1 MKKTIIALFVLTG
14 VAVSAEKSVV
24 FDFGATY
31 SNADNVIN
39 INKTGDY
46 KDTYSVAGEL
56 KGLTGSYTFTQEGT
70 SGGMNNTST
79 QYTASTIPSNWNGK
93 AWLCMM
99 ESTPAGWGETFVD
112 GLTSQCQ
119 NNDGNTYSI
128 SFNNLE
134 TGYYDLSVLGG
145 YMGADNIASAITL
158 TLGDADTSK
167 TTWSS
172 ADLGSSSTGSG
183 SGVASLK
190 QSTSNNTAPTTEGY
204 TFDVSNILVTEGT
217 LTLTID
223 GSSAYNQRTPLNG
236 VALTWRSA
244 PIPEP
249 ATATLSLLALAALAA
264 RRRRR

>member
-56 KGLTGSYTFTQEGT
+56 KGLTGSYTFTQEAT

-79 QYTASTIPSNWNGK
+79 QYTASTIPSNWGGK

-145 YMGADNIASAITL
+145 VHGCRQYSLCHYAY
-158 TLGDADTSK
+158 LG
-167 TTWSS
+167 
-172 ADLGSSSTGSG
+172 
-183 SGVASLK
+183 
-190 QSTSNNTAPTTEGY
+190 
-204 TFDVSNILVTEGT
+204 
-217 LTLTID
+217 
-223 GSSAYNQRTPLNG
+223 RC
-236 VALTWRSA
+236 
-244 PIPEP
+244 
-249 ATATLSLLALAALAA
+249 
-264 RRRRR
+264 